1 MNDIASVTSRHG
13 TLVLGDPLVL
23 RPRRLGDGL
32 LARAFGAS
40 LDRQLAAGCPPESA
54 PLLAAR
60 AQDIVSLP
68 SRRALAANWE
78 HLLRVARH
86 APMSRTKF
94 VLAGRIAAA
103 EPAIRVL
110 THRLSTALPVAAQGV
125 AMASV
130 LLTDA
135 SGPVYN
141 ERSSVTLSAALEAA
155 TAQLDPALPLM
166 PATSPPPSPRPHP
179 AR

>member
-1 MNDIASVTSRHG
+1 MSNTASATSRRG

-23 RPRRLGDGL
+23 RPRRLADGL
-32 LARAFGAS
+32 LARAFGGS
-40 LDRQLAAGCPPESA
+40 LDRQLAAGCSPEAA

-68 SRRALAANWE
+68 SRRALADNWE
-78 HLLRVARH
+78 HLLQVARR
-86 APMSRTKF
+86 APMSRTNF
-94 VLAGRIAAA
+94 VRAGQITVA
-103 EPAIRVL
+103 EPAIRELVR
-110 THRLSTALPVAAQGV
+110 RLSTALPVAAQGV

-135 SGPVYN
+135 DGPVYN
-141 ERSSVTLSAALEAA
+141 RHSSVTLSAALEAA

-166 PATSPPPSPRPHP
+166 PAASV
-179 AR
+179 A

>member
-1 MNDIASVTSRHG
+1 MSDTASATSRRG

-23 RPRRLGDGL
+23 RPRRLAEGL
-32 LARAFGAS
+32 LVRAFGAS
-40 LDRQLAAGCPPESA
+40 LDRQLAAGRPPEA
-54 PLLAAR
+54 TPLLAAR

-68 SRRALAANWE
+68 SRRALAANWD

-86 APMSRTKF
+86 APMSRTNF
-94 VLAGRIAAA
+94 VRAGRVAAA
-103 EPAIRVL
+103 EPAIREL
-110 THRLSTALPVAAQGV
+110 ARRLSAALPVAARGV

-141 ERSSVTLSAALEAA
+141 ERSSVTLAAALEAA
-155 TAQLDPALPLM
+155 TAQLDPSLPLM
-166 PATSPPPSPRPHP
+166 PATTV
-179 AR
+179 A

>member
-1 MNDIASVTSRHG
+1 MSDTASATSRHG

-23 RPRRLGDGL
+23 RPRRLADGL

-40 LDRQLAAGCPPESA
+40 LDHQLAAGCQPEAA

-60 AQDIVSLP
+60 AQDMVSLP
-68 SRRALAANWE
+68 SRRALAANWD
-78 HLLRVARH
+78 HLLQAARSGP
-86 APMSRTKF
+86 ASRTNF
-94 VLAGRIAAA
+94 VRAGRIVAV
-103 EPAIRVL
+103 EPAIRELVR
-110 THRLSTALPVAAQGV
+110 RLSTALPVAAQGV

-141 ERSSVTLSAALEAA
+141 GHSPVTLSAALEAA
-155 TAQLDPALPLM
+155 AAQLDPALPLM
-166 PATSPPPSPRPHP
+166 PATSAPCG
-179 AR
+179 